1 MGMKVPQTLVKKI
14 GMESARLYISGQ
26 NLVTFTKFWKGFVP
40 EQNNNSAEFYPL
52 MKTYTVGLNLK
63 F

>member
-1 MGMKVPQTLVKKI
+1 MKVPQILVKKI
-14 GMESARLYISGQ
+14 GMESARIYVSGQ
-26 NLVTFTKFWKGFVP
+26 NLLTLTKFWKGFDP
-40 EQNNNSAEFYPL
+40 EQNNNNAQFYPL